1 MLKNPK
7 RILIFQVIVIS
18 LIAIGF
24 YGQAY
29 SEEIKKEEC
38 FFLSSLHYTTRGM
51 GYWYDKTNGGL
62 ETLTGIPYSKLTC
75 KNCHT
80 SSCDACHKTEAEK
93 KLSYS
98 TKVSQS
104 KETCL
109 YCHNR
114 VKKIMKIDKDANQ
127 EDVHFAKG
135 MQCVNCH
142 TAREVHGDGTEY
154 TSMKQIGALDAKC
167 ENCHKS
173 VSPSASHKVHREKLA
188 CESCHVRHVVS
199 CSNCHFETLIKE
211 GKRVSMDLSGWTFL
225 MNYNGKVTSANMQTF
240 VVKDNKTFLIFA
252 PQNSHSIMK
261 VGRKCGDCHAT
272 ENVKQ
277 VQQGKFNM
285 TWLEN
290 KELKQAKG
298 IIPVVD
304 AVTYDFVYHDYQNG
318 KWIPIENPSAPLLH
332 YDGYGTPLSKE
343 QLKKLAQPMGK
354 K

>member
-1 MLKNPK
+1 MKRVSVIMLV
-7 RILIFQVIVIS
+7 VICFIS
-18 LIAIGF
+18 SGLLVR
-24 YGQAY
+24 AY
-29 SEEIKKEEC
+29 SEEVKKEDC

-51 GYWYDKTNGGL
+51 GYWYDKANGGL
-62 ETLTGIPYSKLTC
+62 ETLTGIPYSNLTC

-80 SSCDACHKTEAEK
+80 SSCDACHKIEAEK

-98 TKVSQS
+98 TKVTRN

-114 VKKIMKIDKDANQ
+114 AKKIMKIDKDAHQ

-142 TAREVHGDGTEY
+142 SAREVHGDGTGY
-154 TSMKQIGALDAKC
+154 SSMKQPGALDAKC

-173 VSPSASHKVHREKLA
+173 VSPSTSHKVHREKLS

-199 CSNCHFETLIKE
+199 CANCHFETLIKE
-211 GKRVSMDLSGWTFL
+211 GKRVSIDLSGWTFL

-261 VGRKCGDCHAT
+261 EGRKCDGCHAT
-272 ENVKQ
+272 ENVKH

-298 IIPVVD
+298 VIPVVD
-304 AVTYDFVYHDYQNG
+304 GVTYDFVYHDYQNG
-318 KWIPIENPSAPLLH
+318 KWIPIENPPAPVLQ
-332 YDGYGTPLSKE
+332 YAGYGTPLSKE
-343 QLKKLAQPMGK
+343 QLNKLALPMGK